1 MVEITKAKINLKEG
15 IIELEGSEDFV
26 MKILDR
32 YEKNFI
38 SEPVKVIQPKKKH
51 LAEEPQRIKREAVVK
66 KPISMAPIPI
76 NLKGDEN
83 RPSLKELH
91 KEKSPQTHQEA
102 VTLFVYYISKYL
114 DIPNV
119 QVGQISS
126 CYDEVGA
133 RKPKQIEKVFQEI
146 QLFSGWLESGE
157 EAHTIKITI
166 SGENMVE
173 HFLPKPKKPQANITN

>member
-38 SEPVKVIQPKKKH
+38 SEPVKVIQPKKRH
-51 LAEEPQRIKREAVVK
+51 LAEEPPRIKREAVVK
-66 KPISMAPIPI
+66 KTSSMAPIPI

-114 DIPNV
+114 DIPNF

-133 RKPKQIEKVFQEI
+133 KKPKQIEKIFQEI

-173 HFLPKPKKPQANITN
+173 HFLPKPKKPQVNITN